1 MKNDANKPLL
11 KKPTKV
17 KWVDWKRAGKQAA
30 GAFAMAVIATSMIF
44 TMGLSLGTA
53 MIVGAI
59 GFGGAFAFAAYIINT
74 MINGNKPV
82 THHTEGKATIAM
94 GTIGW
99 VAAGVLGAGIV
110 LLAGLSSAF
119 ILLPVIIAALG
130 AVITG
135 FCTDKHYKAVEKR
148 NTDLQEKLDAGSSN
162 GNGDTSTNLST
173 PATRLPSGYCNGD
186 EPTKEEAER
195 NEVGGF
201 ALLDPASSERRE
213 SEAGSLPSSSTPRST
228 IIGNGRVNGVGVVNG
243 QRYYFQD
250 GQATERLVPLEKDGE
265 EQRGLGQG
273 GDTGVPSVRDPLL

>member
-1 MKNDANKPLL
+1 MKNDEKEPLL

-30 GAFAMAVIATSMIF
+30 GAFAMAVIATSVIF
-44 TMGLSLGTA
+44 TMGLSLGAA

-74 MINGNKPV
+74 MINGNKTV

-135 FCTDKHYKAVEKR
+135 FCTDKHYKAVERGNK
-148 NTDLQEKLDAGSSN
+148 DLQEELNATPAADGDGDDEIKDEGTEVGLLAAPEEGASSPTLSGDSRGS
-162 GNGDTSTNLST
+162 GDTDNVS
-173 PATRLPSGYCNGD
+173 
-186 EPTKEEAER
+186 
-195 NEVGGF
+195 
-201 ALLDPASSERRE
+201 
-213 SEAGSLPSSSTPRST
+213 
-228 IIGNGRVNGVGVVNG
+228 IIKHG
-243 QRYYFQD
+243 
-250 GQATERLVPLEKDGE
+250 AERLVVQNGE
-265 EQRGLGQG
+265 VIGQFVPCPSEGQG
-273 GDTGVPSVRDPLL
+273 GGEGADNTSSSSGHSLGPDL